1 MILRKFC
8 LSVSLAMV
16 AVVAAQAQVDEG
28 DEPRSMQR
36 SPTLH
41 FAGDRYRI
49 GVGIDTEFDIIGEF
63 QASLAES
70 PRSAFIGEGW
80 LGGEGA
86 GGLKLN
92 YHWLFNAT
100 SEEGADGPVYTDGRI
115 AKLFVAADRN
125 QLDDRKL
132 TFGGGYEYRDWF
144 FSGYGM
150 TALSD
155 ERRVNRA
162 IDLDEVLVEGE
173 INGRGFSRID
183 TIETITDFFEE
194 PYEWGAGLR
203 AGRYFDT
210 RQVRLR
216 GGLDYESGDFSS
228 SQLTASVSLDKQF
241 GRTPHSL
248 SLRTGYARK
257 RGDFVDDREDWRASL
272 VYGYNFGRSFQPS
285 TAYREEEVTVDADP
299 DPEYEERVVSSEVT
313 LSDRATFDF
322 DKSELRP
329 EARETL
335 NDLVDAIREGGLVST
350 IEVVG
355 HTCDIGTEEY
365 NQGLSERRARSVVE
379 YLASRGIEK
388 DEINWE
394 GKGELDPRFPNDS
407 EENRSRN
414 RRVEVRF
421 ATERSTTERV
431 RVGPDEPVT
440 EIRQVEVPVEAP
452 WIRRAL
458 RNPVRHKRI
467 VDYYRYQESSS
478 TVTEGEIEFDNEQP
492 VANDDAFSVETD
504 SVDNVLDVLA
514 NDTDPDGDPLSIVDV
529 SQPSNGQADV
539 SNGTVV
545 YTPASGFEG
554 TDTFTY
560 TIDDGFD
567 GQDSAT
573 VSVAVQSPN
582 QDPEAG
588 DISVSTPLNQ
598 PVDVDVLAAA
608 SDPDGDS
615 LVIESFSQPGNG
627 SVSQVG
633 DVLRYEPASE
643 FQGED
648 SFTYTVSDG
657 QGGQA
662 TGTVTVTV
670 AGASTN
676 RAPVARYD
684 EATAPANGS
693 VTVEVLANDF
703 DPDGDELEV
712 IHVEQWYG
720 WPADAV
726 INADNTITFSI
737 GEICKGIHH
746 FSYTITDPFGAT
758 ATANVTIYREGS
770 ETESSSGSGD
780 VECLM
785 Q

>member
-1 MILRKFC
+1 MKFRNFC
-8 LSVSLAMV
+8 LFISLALV
-16 AVVAAQAQVDEG
+16 AVVAAQAQIDER
-28 DEPRSMQR
+28 DEPRSSQR

-70 PRSAFIGEGW
+70 PSSAFIGEGW

-173 INGRGFSRID
+173 IDGRGFSRID

-272 VYGYNFGRSFQPS
+272 VYGYSFGRSFQPS
-285 TAYREEEVTVDADP
+285 RAYREEEVTIDADTG
-299 DPEYEERVVSSEVT
+299 PEYEERVVSSEVT

-329 EARETL
+329 AARETL
-335 NDLVDAIREGGLVST
+335 NDLVDAIREGGLIST

-379 YLASRGIEK
+379 YLSSRGIEE

-394 GKGELDPRFPNDS
+394 GKGELDPRYPNDS

-414 RRVEVRF
+414 RRVEIRF

-492 VANDDAFSVETD
+492 VANDDAFNVEVE

-573 VSVAVQSPN
+573 VTVTVQSPN
-582 QDPEAG
+582 QEPEAG
-588 DISVSTPLNQ
+588 DISVSTQLNQ
-598 PVDVDVLAAA
+598 SVDVDVLAAA
-608 SDPDGDS
+608 SDPDGDT
-615 LVIESFSQPGNG
+615 LVIASFSQPGNG
-627 SVSQVG
+627 TVSQVG
-633 DVLRYEPASE
+633 DQLRYEPDSE

-657 QGGQA
+657 QGGEA

-670 AGASTN
+670 AAASAN

-684 EATAPANGS
+684 EAIAPANGS

-720 WPADAV
+720 WPGDAV

-737 GEICKGIHH
+737 GEICKGVHH

-770 ETESSSGSGD
+770 EPGSSSESDGI
-780 VECLM
+780 ECL
-785 Q
+785 

>member
-1 MILRKFC
+1 MKFRNFC
-8 LSVSLAMV
+8 LFISLALV
-16 AVVAAQAQVDEG
+16 AVVAAQAQVDER
-28 DEPRSMQR
+28 DEPRSAQR

-70 PRSAFIGEGW
+70 PSSAFIGEGW
-80 LGGEGA
+80 IGGEGA

-173 INGRGFSRID
+173 IDGRGFSRID

-257 RGDFVDDREDWRASL
+257 SGDFVDDREDWRASL

-299 DPEYEERVVSSEVT
+299 EFEERVVSSEVT

-379 YLASRGIEK
+379 YLSSRGIEE

-394 GKGELDPRFPNDS
+394 GKGELDPRYPNDS

-414 RRVEVRF
+414 RRVEIRF

-492 VANDDAFSVETD
+492 VANDDSFSLEAD

-514 NDTDPDGDPLSIVDV
+514 NDTDPDGDPLSIIDV

-545 YTPASGFEG
+545 YTPAGGFEG
-554 TDTFTY
+554 TDSFTY

-573 VSVAVQSPN
+573 VSVTVQSPN

-588 DISVSTPLNQ
+588 DISVSTQRNQ

-608 SDPDGDS
+608 SDPDGDT

-627 SVSQVG
+627 TVNQVG
-633 DVLRYEPASE
+633 DQLRYEPDSE

-662 TGTVTVTV
+662 TGTVTVEVEEDEAT
-670 AGASTN
+670 GQRN
-676 RAPVARYD
+676 RFPVARDDYV
-684 EATAPANGS
+684 TTPADVP
-693 VTVEVLANDF
+693 VTVDVLANDT
-703 DPDGDELEV
+703 DPDGDPLEV
-712 IHVEQWYG
+712 VSVQKVTLA
-720 WPADAV
+720 PAEYT
-726 INADNTITFSI
+726 INGDGTITFTI
-737 GEICKGIHH
+737 GANCRGRNA
-746 FSYTITDPFGAT
+746 FRYTISDPSGAT
-758 ATANVTIYREGS
+758 ATATVFVDREGS
-770 ETESSSGSGD
+770 SFAPENATEGCEG
-780 VECLM
+780 